1 MCLLLRLIFS
11 LLTIIGINFL
21 IIFLIIFFII
31 AINLFWIQLCAI
43 IGRGGRSFR
52 SSGRDHMLASRTGT
66 RLSSV
71 RHGMLCSRAQ
81 SNLNA
86 KIQL

>member
-1 MCLLLRLIFS
+1 MCLLLRLIFA

-43 IGRGGRSFR
+43 IGRDGRSFR

-71 RHGMLCSRAQ
+71 RHGMLCSQ

>member
-21 IIFLIIFFII
+21 IIFLIKFFII

-43 IGRGGRSFR
+43 IGRDGGRSFR

-71 RHGMLCSRAQ
+71 RHGMLCSQ